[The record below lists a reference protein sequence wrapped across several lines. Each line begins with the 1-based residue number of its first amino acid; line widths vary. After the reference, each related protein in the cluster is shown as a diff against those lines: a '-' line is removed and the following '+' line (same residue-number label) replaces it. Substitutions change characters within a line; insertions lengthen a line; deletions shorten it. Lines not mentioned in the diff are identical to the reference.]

1 MASHGEITV
10 GIARNI
16 TDDWNKRGYDVF
28 YDHGASSKN
37 TGKIVSVSR
46 KDYKRG
52 DELSQLDIAI
62 VERASGNKVVALIE
76 IEETSDRPKTILGD
90 VFGVLF
96 GKHLFFKR
104 TELKVGEFTTLF
116 VVGIKKTK
124 LEGRNLYIQGQI
136 NKVKASLDTQN
147 SRIGN
152 VMVMVFENEDELV
165 KKLPLELEELIKEK

>member
-1 MASHGEITV
+1 MVSHGEITAD
-10 GIARNI
+10 IARKI

-28 YDHGASSKN
+28 YDHGVSSKN

-62 VERASGNKVVALIE
+62 VERAPGKKVIALVE

-90 VFGVLF
+90 VFGALF

-104 TELKVGEFTTLF
+104 TKLRVGEFTTLF

-124 LEGRNLYIQGQI
+124 HEGRNRYIQGQV

-147 SRIGN
+147 SSIGN
-152 VMVMVFENEDELV
+152 VLVMVYRNEGELI
-165 KKLPLELEELIKEK
+165 KKFPLELESLVKGE